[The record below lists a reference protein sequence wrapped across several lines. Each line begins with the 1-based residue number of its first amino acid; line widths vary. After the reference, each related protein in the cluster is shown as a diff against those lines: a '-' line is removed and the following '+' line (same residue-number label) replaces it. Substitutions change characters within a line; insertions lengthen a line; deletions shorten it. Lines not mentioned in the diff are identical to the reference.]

1 MIRRNVAAKRFTL
14 LAALTMPL
22 LAVAQDGLPALKHG
36 IYVEKSYPCK
46 GAPNAAIA
54 EWDGKGFSGAHSSQC
69 TTRVLS
75 RTGATYKLSTSC
87 AAMGDGTP
95 DNSGYVD
102 VFSLTRKSMVSFD
115 LLKPKATEQLAFRW
129 CSVKDVD

>member
-1 MIRRNVAAKRFTL
+1 MTRRDVAAKRFALFATL
-14 LAALTMPL
+14 MMPL
-22 LAVAQDGLPALKHG
+22 LAVAQDGLPALQHG
-36 IYVEKSYPCK
+36 IYVAKPYPCK
-46 GAPNAAIA
+46 GAPNAAIRQ
-54 EWDGKGFSGAHSSQC
+54 WDGKGLSGAHSSQC

-95 DNSGYVD
+95 DSSGFKD
-102 VFSLTRKSMVSFD
+102 VLTLTRRSMVSFD
-115 LLKPKATEQLAFRW
+115 LIQPTATEQLAFRW